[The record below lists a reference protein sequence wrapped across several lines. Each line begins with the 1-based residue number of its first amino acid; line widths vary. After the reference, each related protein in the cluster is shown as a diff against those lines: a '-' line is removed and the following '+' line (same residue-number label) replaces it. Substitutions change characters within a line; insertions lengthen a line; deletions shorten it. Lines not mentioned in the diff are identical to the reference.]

1 MERLKKLA
9 GNSKFAEFP
18 PNCLQFRGLCLAYYE
33 ELNIPRA
40 IDAYREIKGREFKR
54 NAPWSHEIVQYIA
67 AKLPRDF
74 LLIHQESQAYAIFEG
89 IYKRVCHLVKQGHSL
104 PKVSDTLMFKKESNP
119 EHAKMHLHAIK
130 QRLGVA

>member
-1 MERLKKLA
+1 MERLKKS
-9 GNSKFAEFP
+9 GGSSKFDEFP

-54 NAPWSHEIVQYIA
+54 NTPWSHEVVQYIA
-67 AKLPRDF
+67 SKLPHDF
-74 LLIHQESQAYAIFEG
+74 LMIHQENQAYAIFER

-104 PKVSDTLMFKKESNP
+104 PEVSNTLMFKKEPNH
-119 EHAKMHLHAIK
+119 ELAKMHLKAIK
-130 QRLGVA
+130 QRLGA